1 MADID
6 LHALSLSELQKLQ
19 KDVDRAIAGF
29 EERKKAEARAA
40 LDAKAREFG
49 FSLSELVLGKEKKTR
64 TPQKPRFHHPD
75 DPTITWSGR
84 GRRPD
89 WAAQA
94 VEV

>member
-1 MADID
+1 MADIY
-6 LHALSLSELQKLQ
+6 LQSLSLQELRALRKE
-19 KDVDRAIAGF
+19 VDRAIASF
-29 EERKKAEARAA
+29 EARKKAEARAA

-49 FSLSELVLGKEKKTR
+49 FSLSELVVDSDKKTR

-84 GRRPD
+84 GRRPA

>member
-84 GRRPD
+84 GRRPA

>member
-1 MADID
+1 MDSD
-6 LHALSLSELQKLQ
+6 
-19 KDVDRAIAGF
+19 
-29 EERKKAEARAA
+29 
-40 LDAKAREFG
+40 
-49 FSLSELVLGKEKKTR
+49 KKTR

-84 GRRPD
+84 GRRPA

>member
-19 KDVDRAIAGF
+19 KDVARAIAGF
-29 EERKKAEARAA
+29 EERKKAEARAV

-84 GRRPD
+84 GRRPA

>member
-6 LHALSLSELQKLQ
+6 LQALSLRELQKLQ
-19 KDVDRAIAGF
+19 KDVDRAIVGF
-29 EERKKAEARAA
+29 EARKKAEARAA
-40 LDAKAREFG
+40 LETKAREFG

-84 GRRPD
+84 GRRPA

>member
-84 GRRPD
+84 GRRPA
-89 WAAQA
+89 WAVQA